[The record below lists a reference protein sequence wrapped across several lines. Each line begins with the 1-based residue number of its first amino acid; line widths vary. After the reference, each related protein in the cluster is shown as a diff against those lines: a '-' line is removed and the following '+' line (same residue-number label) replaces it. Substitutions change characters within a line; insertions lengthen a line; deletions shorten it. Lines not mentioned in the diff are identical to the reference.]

1 MTNYKAEE
9 VKRRNPYGDR
19 IELTIALKNLD
30 TGETETTTK
39 IGVQK
44 HQIAQ
49 QLSQDRLDRYRER
62 MKAKIS
68 DSR

>member
-49 QLSQDRLDRYRER
+49 QHSQDRLDRYRER

>member
-1 MTNYKAEE
+1 MTNYRAEE
-9 VKRRNPYGDR
+9 IKRRNPYGDR

-30 TGETETTTK
+30 TGETETTMK
-39 IGVQK
+39 VGVQR
-44 HQIAQ
+44 HQVGQ

-68 DSR
+68 DST

>member
-9 VKRRNPYGDR
+9 VKRKNPYGDR

-30 TGETETTTK
+30 TGETEYTMK
-39 IGVQK
+39 VGVQR
-44 HQIAQ
+44 HQIGQ

-62 MKAKIS
+62 MKAKNQ
-68 DSR
+68 

>member
-19 IELTIALKNLD
+19 IEIEIALINND
-30 TGETETTTK
+30 TGETETTMK
-39 IGVQK
+39 VGVQR
-44 HQIAQ
+44 HQVGQ

-68 DSR
+68 D